1 MDVSMHLFGKVEVE
15 LKRFKPTKDYQEFV
29 TLKMKDG
36 LELYF
41 HDGKQQLL
49 DFASAIHEASMSL
62 DADLSGPDG
71 PVAESSDGYALTQD
85 DKDAIEA
92 GNG

>member
-15 LKRFKPTKDYQEFV
+15 LKRFNTTKDYQEFV

-41 HDGKQQLL
+41 HDSKQQLL
-49 DFASAIHEASMSL
+49 DFANDIREAAL
-62 DADLSGPDG
+62 NLYADLSGPDG
-71 PVAESSDGYALTQD
+71 PVAESCDGYTIRAD
-85 DKDAIEA
+85 EVDAVNET
-92 GNG
+92 